1 MAALEIIL
9 PPIHLINYHN
19 QILLNVTFHP
29 LLDKLQTQKFT
40 KKLLEFLSQLI
51 HTSSTYIILYKAS
64 LLPLYP
70 NSHHGCEQ

>member
-29 LLDKLQTQKFT
+29 VLDKLQTQKFT
-40 KKLLEFLSQLI
+40 KKLLEFLSQLV
-51 HTSSTYIILYKAS
+51 HASSACLIPRKAS

-70 NSHHGCEQ
+70 NGRHGCER